1 MVPKQTGMGQSH
13 GKIILLG
20 EHAVVYNYPS
30 IAIPFPKTSI
40 QTIVEKAT
48 SHQTISCDFY
58 TGLLDDMPELL
69 DSLKEAIHLSL
80 KTLNQE
86 TYPLSITIKSSIPA
100 ERGMGSSAAVAVAT
114 VRGIFDYFDTELTQ
128 SKLLELVNTS
138 EKIAHGNP
146 SGLDAL
152 MTSSSSPYYFI
163 KGQEEVPLNMVL
175 EAYLVVADT
184 GETGQTKEAV
194 ESISQKLQQKNSLHY
209 QFLISSLGDLPKKG
223 KVALETNQA
232 TILGNYMTQAHN
244 ILKEL
249 DVSSEKLDK
258 LVEESLS
265 HGALGAKLTGGGR
278 GGCMIA
284 LAMDKK
290 SAHEIA
296 QALEV
301 HGAKQTWVYEMS
313 EQLL

>member
-1 MVPKQTGMGQSH
+1 MAPKQSGIGQSH

-40 QTIVEKAT
+40 QTIVKKAI
-48 SHQTISCDFY
+48 QEPTISCDFY
-58 TGLLDDMPELL
+58 TGLLGDMPELL

-86 TYPLSITIKSSIPA
+86 SYPLDITINSSIPA

-114 VRGIFDYFDTELTQ
+114 IRGIFDYFDVSLTQ
-128 SKLLELVNTS
+128 EKLLDLVNTS

-152 MTSSSSPYYFI
+152 MTSSSTPYYFK
-163 KGQEEVPLNMVL
+163 KGQMEVPLHMMLN
-175 EAYLVVADT
+175 AYLVVADT

-194 ESISQKLQQKNSLHY
+194 ESISHKLKGNTKEHTLALIHTLGSLP
-209 QFLISSLGDLPKKG
+209 DKG
-223 KVALETNQA
+223 RIALESDRA
-232 TILGNYMTQAHN
+232 KELGSYMSQAHQ

-249 DVSSEKLDK
+249 GVSSPSLDR
-258 LVEESLS
+258 LVDAAMT

-284 LAMDKK
+284 LEIDKK

-296 QALEV
+296 QTLKDF
-301 HGAKQTWVYEMS
+301 GAKQTWVYEMS
-313 EQLL
+313 DHL